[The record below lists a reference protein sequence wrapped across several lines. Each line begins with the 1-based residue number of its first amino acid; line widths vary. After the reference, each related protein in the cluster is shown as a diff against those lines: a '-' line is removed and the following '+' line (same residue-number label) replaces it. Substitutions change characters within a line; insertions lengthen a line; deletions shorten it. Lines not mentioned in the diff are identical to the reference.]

1 VKASSKKSRINAIDA
16 NKGDKLYAT
25 VTFTQRNAPMSLTIF
40 TPSHPALQVQKPY
53 ILRSFPQFDVSRR
66 VSRIA
71 VLPFAKV
78 IQNKIRRFV

>member
-1 VKASSKKSRINAIDA
+1 
-16 NKGDKLYAT
+16 
-25 VTFTQRNAPMSLTIF
+25 MSLTIF